1 MPARAASRTPR
12 RLSSSSP
19 GSISLAPPW
28 TMRAQRPSCWYVIS
42 FRRDEGSAA
51 GGADV
56 GGLELVDL
64 LPGPLDVGGGDDDEV
79 AGPRH
84 SEGRRRRRPPARD
97 EVEMLLGAAALE
109 RAFLEQVH
117 HLAARAAPRI
127 GILAEDELVE
137 DAGGDSP
144 ELDDVLVAP
153 VAGHRDRTD
162 RPLVAVAE
170 SAHDLAERMEARGI
184 MGIVDDDPEAVG
196 VVDVEAARIL
206 LEGRAEL

>member
-64 LPGPLDVGGGDDDEV
+64 LPGPLDVGGGGGEEV
-79 AGPRH
+79 AGP
-84 SEGRRRRRPPARD
+84 GLGDRRRRRRALAGD
-97 EVEMLLGAAALE
+97 QVEMLLGGAALE
-109 RAFLEQVH
+109 RAFLEQVPP
-117 HLAARAAPRI
+117 LAA
-127 GILAEDELVE
+127 
-137 DAGGDSP
+137 
-144 ELDDVLVAP
+144 
-153 VAGHRDRTD
+153 
-162 RPLVAVAE
+162 
-170 SAHDLAERMEARGI
+170 
-184 MGIVDDDPEAVG
+184 
-196 VVDVEAARIL
+196 
-206 LEGRAEL
+206 